1 MKKKTTLKTLLRSP
15 LKTLLT
21 FLLIAAASFALFS
34 RVTDYAITN
43 RESAKAKSFY
53 SGVAALDNSSP
64 PIGYYDVDPK
74 PWPTDAQIQAFSSL
88 PGVTFAD
95 TRYTTDGLIE
105 DYDRVVDK
113 FTPLE
118 EGVFIFEGTFDEL
131 KTYRS
136 DKQYLIFHDV
146 KTHAGLIHYNPD
158 KPVQVRTS
166 SELSYSQ
173 QHPHSQEFFK
183 GLKKG
188 SRCLVFGTYSEQ
200 SGTAFV
206 LGSWLNRE
214 KEALKVIDGLGEDY
228 LETKDFAW
236 YKEMIDAINQSTLSY
251 DFVYT
256 KDMRA
261 IPYVN
266 ERRIIISQ
274 GRPLTAGDQNACVV
288 SDLFLETYGLSVGD
302 KVQVQLGDQLL
313 PRQGTGGSHYPMPGE
328 MAQFI
333 ASAELEIIGAYR
345 FTDGDA
351 YERFQDYN
359 WSYGP
364 ATVFVPSSLL
374 PIEVPKDHEITMGD
388 FSVFIEDPLDIET
401 FRTAAEPLIAEMG
414 VGLRFSD
421 GGWINRKDNFE
432 TGSLASLLTTVLYI
446 LGAALALLL
455 ATYLYIGRNRQS
467 YAVMRTLGVPGK
479 KAGVSVTLPFCAL
492 SLLAMPVGGIAGL
505 FYASHTAAKALA
517 GMSDSNAPEGYVYI
531 LNASIPAG
539 AVILCLALELAFICL
554 VTLLFLWK
562 MAKASP
568 LELLQEDMDA
578 SRGARIFRN
587 SFTASKHMPDIA
599 DTAPVPSGL
608 DLLKLSD
615 ALEPSGASH
624 SPEAGKE
631 PRKNYKPLRHT
642 WDYILRHMRR
652 SVKKTAVSLC
662 LTVVLA
668 AGIGMFVLAK
678 LSYQEAYQNLAVKGR
693 AMQFHSSNIMELSK
707 SDLIK
712 DIYYYNTY
720 SVRVNGVGVLCPMV
734 MTNNFDHYLEDSYTV
749 DYADGYDVSVF
760 EGTGPVCLAGQSLVK
775 RLGIKPGDRIT
786 LMSEDLYSFMPQVY
800 EEDELEFAIERAGKP
815 FTVAGIIKSE
825 DTTVNDGI
833 FAAVNQ
839 AAENLYSQ
847 PFPVNYCEFTLTDN
861 ERLLELN
868 SLLEEQKRKGTEYS
882 PQASF
887 HINSDLLE
895 HTKRMQQLLTS
906 LFPIAVA
913 AAILIGLFGYGLVI
927 IQSAQE
933 AAFLRILGVAKKRV
947 RRRLVSEQIF
957 LCILGTL
964 LVAGALALFAPG
976 LFGKSIESLA
986 GCWGL
991 YLLACILGAFV
1002 AAAEVTRY
1010 KALELLQRKE

>member
-1 MKKKTTLKTLLRSP
+1 MKKTTALKTLLRSP

-64 PIGYYDVDPK
+64 PIGYYDVEPK
-74 PWPTDAQIQAFSSL
+74 PWPTDAQLQDFSSL
-88 PGVTFAD
+88 PGATFTD

-105 DYDRVVDK
+105 DYDRVIDK

-136 DKQYLIFHDV
+136 DSQYLIFQDV

-166 SELSYSQ
+166 PEIDFGQ
-173 QHPHSQEFFK
+173 CHPHTQEFFE

-206 LGSWLNRE
+206 LGSYTDSQVD
-214 KEALKVIDGLGEDY
+214 ALRVIDGLGEDY
-228 LETKDFAW
+228 LETEEFAW
-236 YKEMIDAINQSTLSY
+236 YKDMIEAINQSTSSY

-266 ERRIIISQ
+266 ERRIVISQ

-302 KVQVQLGDQLL
+302 KVHVQLGDKLL
-313 PRQGTGGSHYPMPGE
+313 RRLGTGGSWYPTPGK
-328 MAQFI
+328 MAHFI
-333 ASAELEIIGAYR
+333 SSAELEIIGAYQ
-345 FTDGDA
+345 FTDDA
-351 YERFQDYN
+351 YERFQDYE

-374 PIEVPKDHEITMGD
+374 PVEVPKDHEINMGD

-401 FRTAAEPLIAEMG
+401 FRTAAEPLVAEMG
-414 VGLRFSD
+414 VGLRLSD
-421 GGWINRKDNFE
+421 GGWVNRKDNFE
-432 TGSLASLLTTVLYI
+432 AGSLASLLTAVLYI
-446 LGAALALLL
+446 FGAALALLL

-467 YAVMRTLGVPGK
+467 YAIMRMLGVPGK
-479 KAGVSVTLPFCAL
+479 KASISVTLPFCVL
-492 SLLAMPVGGIAGL
+492 SLLAMPVGGITGL
-505 FYASHTAAKALA
+505 FYASYTAAKALA
-517 GMSDSNAPEGYVYI
+517 GLSDSNAPEGYVYI
-531 LNASIPAG
+531 LNAAIPAG

-554 VTLLFLWK
+554 VTLLFLWN

-568 LELLQEDMDA
+568 LELLQEGTGTA
-578 SRGARIFRN
+578 RGARVFRN
-587 SFTASKHMPDIA
+587 SFAAPKHMPDIA
-599 DTAPVPSGL
+599 DTAPMPSGL
-608 DLLKLSD
+608 DLIKLSG
-615 ALEPSGASH
+615 ALEPSAPAQA
-624 SPEAGKE
+624 PEAGQK
-631 PRKNYKPLRHT
+631 PRRNYRPLQHT
-642 WDYILRHMRR
+642 CAYILRHMRR
-652 SVKKTAVSLC
+652 SVRKTAVSLC

-678 LSYQEAYQNLAVKGR
+678 LSYQEAYQNLEVKGR

-734 MTNNFDHYLEDSYTV
+734 MTNDFGHYLEGSYTV
-749 DYADGYDVSVF
+749 DYADGYDDSVF
-760 EGTGPVCLAGQSLVK
+760 AGTGPVCLAGQELAE
-775 RLGIKPGDRIT
+775 RLGIKPGDHIT

-815 FTVAGIIKSE
+815 YTVAGIIKSE
-825 DTTVNDGI
+825 DQDVNAGI
-833 FAAVNQ
+833 FAAVNE

-847 PFPVNYCEFTLTDN
+847 PFPVNYCEYTLADN

-868 SLLEEQKRKGTEYS
+868 SLLEEQKRKGMEYS
-882 PQASF
+882 PQATF
-887 HINSDLLE
+887 HINADLLE
-895 HTKRMQQLLTS
+895 HTKRMQDLLES

-913 AAILIGLFGYGLVI
+913 AAMLIGLFGYGLVI

-933 AAFLRILGVAKKRV
+933 AAFLRILGVAKRRV
-947 RRRLVSEQIF
+947 WRRLVMEQMF
-957 LCILGTL
+957 LCILGTI
-964 LVAGALALFAPG
+964 LVAGGLAIFTPG
-976 LFGKSIESLA
+976 LFARSLQSLA
-986 GCWGL
+986 NCWGL
-991 YLLACILGAFV
+991 YLLGCILGAFV
-1002 AAAEVTRY
+1002 AAAEVARY
-1010 KALELLQRKE
+1010 KALELLQMKE